1 MNLATIVDP
10 HPPDSPALV
19 SHGRTTTYGE
29 LRQQVGRLRGGLV
42 ARGIEGGDRVAIVA
56 GATPTFVIA
65 YLAVLGAGAVAVP
78 LNPTAPARA
87 LRTELVEVGARAAVV
102 GPAGAGSFAGI
113 DRVTVPAL
121 ELVVVDGAGAEAVPD
136 GIVGIDELLAT
147 EPVPVVERAADD
159 LAVLI
164 FTSGTAGSPRA
175 AMLGHGN
182 LLANLGQLQAL
193 EARALR
199 PDDVS
204 YCALPLF
211 HIFGLNVILGL
222 GLYSGSSV
230 VLAER
235 FEPGAAA
242 DTVAAE
248 GVTVV
253 AGAPAMWSA
262 WARLEEPSL
271 RDRFATVRL
280 AASGAAKLA
289 LDVRDAVRD
298 RLDLEVIEGYGLT
311 EASPVVT
318 SALGRG
324 AKAGS
329 IGVPLPG
336 VEVRLVDAGGDDV
349 LVGDPGELW
358 VRGPNVFAGYWGDA
372 ETPAGVLTTDGWLRT
387 GDVGVVDD
395 DGDLFLVDR
404 AKDLVIVSGFNVY
417 PAEVEEVLV
426 EHPAVAAAAVV
437 GVVDPHTGE
446 AVKAFVVVRAGASV
460 DAGELIAHCAANL
473 ARYKCPETV
482 AFVDGLPVGLGGK
495 VQRWALR

>member
-1 MNLATIVDP
+1 MNLAEIVDP
-10 HPPDSPALV
+10 HPEASPALV
-19 SHGRTTTYGE
+19 SRGRTTTYGE
-29 LRQQVGRLRGGLV
+29 LREQVGRLRGGLA
-42 ARGIEGGDRVAIVA
+42 ARGIEAGDRVAIVA
-56 GATPTFVIA
+56 GATPNFVIS

-78 LNPTAPARA
+78 LNATAPARA
-87 LRTELVEVGARAAVV
+87 LTTELVEVGARVALV
-102 GPAGAGSFAGI
+102 GPAGQASFAGV
-113 DRVTVPAL
+113 DRATVPAL
-121 ELVVVDGAGAEAVPD
+121 EVVVVDDADASALPAGT
-136 GIVGIDELLAT
+136 VGLDDLMTAG
-147 EPVPVVERAADD
+147 PVPVVDRTADD

-175 AMLGHGN
+175 AMLSHGS

-199 PDDVS
+199 RDDVS

-230 VLAER
+230 LLAER

-262 WARLEEPSL
+262 WAGLEEPSL
-271 RDRFATVRL
+271 RDHFATVRL
-280 AASGAAKLA
+280 AASGAAKLP
-289 LDVRDAVRD
+289 LQVRDAVRD

-336 VEVRLVDAGGDDV
+336 VEVRLVDADGDDV

-358 VRGPNVFAGYWGDA
+358 VRGPNVFAGYWGDTSA
-372 ETPAGVLTTDGWLRT
+372 TEGALSADGWLRT

-404 AKDLVIVSGFNVY
+404 TKDLVIVSGFNVY

-437 GVVDPHTGE
+437 GVVHPHTGE
-446 AVKAFVVVRAGASV
+446 AVKAFVVRARASV
-460 DAGELIAHCAANL
+460 DAEELIAHCAASL

-482 AFVDGLPVGLGGK
+482 VFVDEIPVGLGGK
-495 VQRWALR
+495 IQRWALR